1 MEVEKINWPFG
12 KADKQTLAF
21 AAVQAITIKN
31 MLTILDFATLTAAC
45 TLNLTLDSQVAE
57 GAIVLLKV
65 PASGLF
71 DLTLGTAI
79 DGPNIVGVAGKTKT
93 QGFQLIG
100 GSFVPMGAVVQI
112 D

>member
-21 AAVQAITIKN
+21 AAAQNITIKN
-31 MLTILDFATLTAAC
+31 QLTILDFASLTGAC
-45 TLNLTLDSQVAE
+45 TLNLTLDSQVQE

-79 DGPNIVGVAGKTKT
+79 DGPNIIGAAGKTKT
-93 QGFQLIG
+93 QAFQNIG
-100 GSFVPMGAVVQI
+100 GVFVPMGASVQI